1 MVPITKNIR
10 VIDEQGN
17 EYEATYPKRAKGLI
31 KSGRARFINDDVIC
45 LACPP
50 DNINLEDIIMNNDN
64 KNIFNETM
72 NGDHVFKI
80 ETPIESPVENTWEY
94 ALKQIEKITNDT
106 KELRELHDLIG
117 EATELEHDTIVELV
131 SVMLERELT
140 NRRLIEFYQNMYND
154 LKPANDPHKKSDN
167 LLIGLV
173 HRKIEAM
180 DPAMDMED
188 FADQIRTLN
197 DLFNDIIGE

>member
-1 MVPITKNIR
+1 MVPIIKNIR

-72 NGDHVFKI
+72 NGDYIFKS
-80 ETPIESPVENTWEY
+80 EAPENYTWEY
-94 ALKQIEKITNDT
+94 ALQQINKIANDT
-106 KELRELHDLIG
+106 EYIKEAIQSIANTDEDQALAISTVIKSREETNQKMIG
-117 EATELEHDTIVELV
+117 
-131 SVMLERELT
+131 
-140 NRRLIEFYQNMYND
+140 FYQNMYND
-154 LKPANDPHKKSDN
+154 LNPNKPHKKTDE
-167 LLIGLV
+167 LMIGLV
-173 HRKIEAM
+173 NKKIELM
-180 DPAMDMED
+180 DLQGMDMDD
-188 FADQIRTLN
+188 FAEDIRKLN
-197 DLFNDIIGE
+197 EILNEIHGE